1 MRTDAALLLNPS
13 QSRCHTDPLLRQLP
27 FCNVSLPTNARVADL
42 VSRLNTSEKISI
54 MGDGATPVHR
64 LGIKALPWGEGL
76 HGVVSHCFNGT
87 HCPTSFPHALALA
100 ASFNRTLWNSV
111 GDAIST
117 EARALNNLA
126 TQDYIGCGPFAP
138 LMMWA
143 PNLNPYRDPRWGRG
157 HETPGEDP
165 FVGAEYGVSFIS
177 GLQYGSGITFNT
189 FNRVNTFN
197 ASHASNVTP
206 ATPAAARYMK
216 AVAIVKH
223 SFDYDIEGN
232 HGPAPRKAF
241 NAAVSAVDQ
250 NNYFWPPFKA
260 VVGPRAN
267 AGGLMCSYNG
277 VNGIPSC
284 MNDNVNNKKV
294 RQEWRKNNGGAV
306 SSEDDA
312 FVIVS
317 DCGAISDTFATEY
330 IHQHFDGTPE
340 AQVQQGLQGGCD
352 YNCGT
357 FYHEH
362 LMSAIHAGV
371 VNETTDVD
379 TAVRRLLTKAFQ
391 LGLFDPTPSVPYASY
406 GLERLVTKESSELA
420 LEGALQSITLLQND
434 VVAGLE
440 PTNVVGSRPLL
451 PLATTTKIALVG
463 PHLNATTDMLSNYR
477 GDNNLVYAHSPLEA
491 MSRRGNV
498 IGHSFGCAL
507 SDPSESGFDAAIKL
521 AAEADVVVMFLGLHP
536 QWFDDVPDN
545 NVNEGEDRDR
555 SNITLPQVQEK
566 LLQAIVQVS
575 GKQNVVL
582 VLINGGQVA
591 IPWAKKNVP
600 AIVESFYPGQMGGE
614 AIAAIL
620 YGDVSPSGRLPYTFY
635 DADFVSRRPNIGYMS
650 LSGGGGL
657 TYQYYDGVPLW
668 PFGWGLSY
676 TSFELGWHSAR
687 RLVTTTRE
695 LEKELE
701 KNGGDVG
708 AGIVF
713 AVTATNTGKVTSD
726 ISILAFLQG
735 RNAGDPRR
743 ELFAFCRI
751 RSLAPTKSKECR
763 LKVAP
768 SVVANNATI
777 MAGTYD
783 VVVELGDGTS
793 VHGTLDVVE

>member
-1 MRTDAALLLNPS
+1 M
-13 QSRCHTDPLLRQLP
+13 
-27 FCNVSLPTNARVADL
+27 
-42 VSRLNTSEKISI
+42 NTSEKISI
-54 MGDGATPVHR
+54 MGDGATPINR

-87 HCPTSFPHALALA
+87 YCPTSFPHALALA
-100 ASFNRTLWNSV
+100 ASFNRSLWNSI

-177 GLQYGSGITFNT
+177 GLQYGGGSAS
-189 FNRVNTFN
+189 N
-197 ASHASNVTP
+197 ASNASNASD
-206 ATPAAARYMK
+206 ATPAAAHYMK

-232 HGPAPRKAF
+232 HGPAPRTAF
-241 NAAVSAVDQ
+241 NAVVSVADQ

-294 RQEWRKNNGGAV
+294 RQEWRNNKGGV
-306 SSEDDA
+306 TSSDVDD
-312 FVIVS
+312 FIIVS

-352 YNCGT
+352 YNCGK

-362 LMSAIHAGV
+362 LMSAIHKGV
-371 VNETTDVD
+371 VNEITDVD
-379 TAVRRLLTKAFQ
+379 KAVRRLLTKAFQ
-391 LGLFDPTPSVPYASY
+391 LGLYDPTSSVPYASY

-420 LEGALQSITLLQND
+420 LEGALQSIVLLQND
-434 VVAGLE
+434 VVGSMPGMPGMPAG
-440 PTNVVGSRPLL
+440 GMPLL

-477 GDNNLVYAHSPLEA
+477 GDNNLVYAHSPLQA
-491 MSRRGNV
+491 MSSRGNV

-536 QWFDDVPDN
+536 QWFDNVPDN

-555 SNITLPQVQEK
+555 SNITLPKVQEK
-566 LLQAIVQVS
+566 LLQAIVEVS

-600 AIVESFYPGQMGGE
+600 SIVESFYPGQMGGD
-614 AIAAIL
+614 AIASIL

-635 DADFVSRRPNIGYMS
+635 DADFVSRRPNIGDMS

-676 TSFELGWHSAR
+676 TSFKLEWYSAHHMT
-687 RLVTTTRE
+687 TTTRE
-695 LEKELE
+695 LERELAREFE
-701 KNGGDVG
+701 KSVEKGAVGDVD
-708 AGIVF
+708 AGIIF
-713 AVTATNTGKVTSD
+713 SVTATNTGNVTSD

-735 RNAGDPRR
+735 RNEGDPRR

-751 RSLAPTKSKECR
+751 RSLAPTKSEQCH
-763 LKVAP
+763 LKVA
-768 SVVANNATI
+768 SSIVANNATI
-777 MAGTYD
+777 FAGTYD
-783 VVVELGDGTS
+783 VVVELGDGTR
-793 VHGTLDVVE
+793 VHGLLDVVE